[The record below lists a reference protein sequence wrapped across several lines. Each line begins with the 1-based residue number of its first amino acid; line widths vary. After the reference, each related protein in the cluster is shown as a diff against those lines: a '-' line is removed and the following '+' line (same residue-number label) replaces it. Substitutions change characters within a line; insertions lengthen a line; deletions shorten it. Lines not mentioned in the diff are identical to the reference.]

1 MSGSTDNAQSLLR
14 LPRYVIVVPR
24 NAPDTHQYLSESL
37 RGVPGIEVVLDRRT
51 AGAETTRPLIERR
64 TDDGSHGDAFGCRL
78 VRVSIPAPAP
88 LHERWRGVGAD
99 APTVA
104 PAPGAE

>member
-64 TDDGSHGDAFGCRL
+64 TDNSSHGDAFGCRL
-78 VRVSIPAPAP
+78 VQVTIPRPAP
-88 LHERWRGVGAD
+88 LRERWTGGSG

-104 PAPGAE
+104 RAPGAR